1 MKRGRTQQWVWN
13 EGEQHLMPPMV
24 FMTPSSPPPPTMI
37 PTTHLLSST
46 CQKFSQSPPFKT
58 KSKAP
63 ACLVKAN
70 LFLTMRETFKESPSA
85 PAAATCWGIIHLKV
99 LLLQKLT
106 SIRPVLTQYCY
117 WGPVEVDQ
125 YLPCVGSSAMALPT
139 WKGCMHFIR
148 TRKYQCQRSTAAWTR
163 YQTSIRHVLLPS
175 TNPVLLLGF
184 G

>member
-63 ACLVKAN
+63 ACLVKVN
-70 LFLTMRETFKESPSA
+70 LFSTMRETFKESPSA
-85 PAAATCWGIIHLKV
+85 PAAATCWGIIHLK
-99 LLLQKLT
+99 
-106 SIRPVLTQYCY
+106 RCCCCRNWPVSGQYSPSTVT
-117 WGPVEVDQ
+117 GDQ
-125 YLPCVGSSAMALPT
+125 YLPCMIQCHASTNLEGLHA
-139 WKGCMHFIR
+139 F
-148 TRKYQCQRSTAAWTR
+148 YQ
-163 YQTSIRHVLLPS
+163 YQTSTSVRA
-175 TNPVLLLGF
+175 VLLLGPITRTVSDSYCYPAPTQYYYWGF